1 MSSSEIAHLND
12 STTSMELLQPMDVSS
27 DEERSKNKIFVL
39 TCPFCNDEFV
49 FPIVFISHLTKS
61 TVCISVFWPD
71 FMTCFGLLPKRG
83 APALG
88 NKRESPRTIA
98 RSWVYLPLHV

>member
-1 MSSSEIAHLND
+1 MI
-12 STTSMELLQPMDVSS
+12 P
-27 DEERSKNKIFVL
+27 RGIFG
-39 TCPFCNDEFV
+39 
-49 FPIVFISHLTKS
+49 SLTKS

-88 NKRESPRTIA
+88 NIRETPKTIA
-98 RSWVYLPLHV
+98 RPCVYLPLHV

>member
-1 MSSSEIAHLND
+1 MIQQPAWNYLNQWMSVQMRKGQKTKSCH
-12 STTSMELLQPMDVSS
+12 
-27 DEERSKNKIFVL
+27 
-39 TCPFCNDEFV
+39 PFCNDEFV

-71 FMTCFGLLPKRG
+71 FMTRSGLLPKRG

-88 NKRESPRTIA
+88 NKRETPKTIA
-98 RSWVYLPLHV
+98 RPCVYLPLHV

>member
-12 STTSMELLQPMDVSS
+12 STTSMELPQPMDVSS

-39 TCPFCNDEFV
+39 ICPFCNDEIV

-88 NKRESPRTIA
+88 NIRETPKTIA
-98 RSWVYLPLHV
+98 RPCVYLPLHV

>member
-1 MSSSEIAHLND
+1 MSHVYN
-12 STTSMELLQPMDVSS
+12 STTSRELPQPMDVSA
-27 DEERSKNKIFVL
+27 DEERSRNKIFVL

-71 FMTCFGLLPKRG
+71 FMTRSGLLPKRG

-88 NKRESPRTIA
+88 NKRENPKTIA
-98 RSWVYLPLHV
+98 RPCVYHPIHV